1 MSSAIRNTPL
11 SNVYLRN
18 RLNHTITMKHSYLD
32 RLQMYIAKQQIPHN
46 SLAVRDKIIYRFP
59 EMIGLFP
66 DYLSVTIYVQSFLG
80 NIPQLAALEVVYGR
94 GQPWSDWSDSIRCAV
109 EGILVNKC
117 TPFPAAK
124 QI

>member
-18 RLNHTITMKHSYLD
+18 RQNFTIIMKHSYLD
-32 RLQMYIAKQQIPHN
+32 RLQMYITIQQIPHN
-46 SLAVRDKIIYRFP
+46 SLAVRDEIIYRFP
-59 EMIGLFP
+59 EVIGLLP
-66 DYLSVTIYVQSFLG
+66 DYLSVTSYVQSFLG
-80 NIPQLAALEVVYGR
+80 NIPQLAALEVVYGG
-94 GQPWSDWSDSIRCAV
+94 GQPWSDLSDAIRCAV

-117 TPFPAAK
+117 TPLPAAK